1 MSGSKSDLKDVS
13 SSGYDNLL
21 KKENSNGGFPT
32 VIKMNQSKNSLRRS
46 SSITKKPV
54 KQTRFRRIGAVIRI
68 KNQKI
73 REFLAEILGSFIFI
87 SFGLASIAQF
97 KFFKRDDSSYQ
108 STFLS
113 VNLAFGFGIMAAILV
128 VGKVSGAHLNPAVSF
143 AMLLIGRMSFTRF
156 LAYVAGQ
163 FIGSFLASILVF
175 MTYFDS
181 LRNYKGGMFSMD
193 MAGIFATY
201 PHPHLSTLGGLL
213 DQIIG
218 TVFLILVVLAL
229 TDKKNAGVGFGMV
242 ALSVGFTIS
251 AIGLAFGHNSGFA
264 INPARDLGPR
274 FFTFIAG
281 WGTQVFTTGNYFFW
295 IPIVGPMVI

>member
-1 MSGSKSDLKDVS
+1 M
-13 SSGYDNLL
+13 
-21 KKENSNGGFPT
+21 
-32 VIKMNQSKNSLRRS
+32 
-46 SSITKKPV
+46 
-54 KQTRFRRIGAVIRI
+54 
-68 KNQKI
+68 
-73 REFLAEILGSFIFI
+73 GSFIFI

-143 AMLLIGRMSFTRF
+143 AMLLIGRMSFVRF
-156 LAYVAGQ
+156 LTYVAGQ

-181 LRNYKGGMFSMD
+181 LRNYKGGMYSMD

-201 PHPHLSTLGGLL
+201 PQQHLSILGGLL

-229 TDKKNAGVGFGMV
+229 TDKKNAGIGFGMV

-281 WGTQVFTTGNYFFW
+281 WGWEVFTTGHYFFW
-295 IPIVGPMVI
+295 IPIVGPMVGTSFAVLIYVLFVYNNWGDVKN